1 MRCVM
6 HVSNVALLVLPL
18 ALASQQPSASPGLPA
33 APGRLVDMGGQRLH
47 LNCTGRGSPTVVFE
61 NGAGD
66 FSVVWSFVQP
76 GVGELTRACS
86 YDRAGYA
93 WSDPGNRPRTYD
105 QIALELHTA
114 LERAGERGP
123 FVLVGQ
129 SYGGLLVR
137 GYARA
142 YPRDVAGI
150 VQVEAVQEDERI
162 TMGGKPQRIRDFATG
177 RVRPEPRLAPDSALL
192 RLRLSGRPASR
203 DTTPLEPP
211 LDRLPRSQQDVWRL
225 ASADSV
231 YRLTWAAEMDWSPEE
246 LQRMHVERERDRATL
261 GDLPLVVISR
271 AQGSPDD
278 SLAAERAARQR
289 DLVALSHRGTH
300 VVATHAGHNI
310 HIEEPPLVVRAIRD
324 IVGRVRHAGSVRKEN
339 DNNAEASIFLNEN
352 ATQPRAF
359 DTNRL

>member
-6 HVSNVALLVLPL
+6 HVSNIAWLALPL
-18 ALASQQPSASPGLPA
+18 AFASQQPGVSPGLPA
-33 APGRLVDMGGQRLH
+33 APGRLVDIGGQRLH

-76 GVGELTRACS
+76 PVSGLTRACS

-137 GYARA
+137 GYARR
-142 YPRDVAGI
+142 YPGDVAGMI
-150 VQVEAVQEDERI
+150 LIDAVHEDERI

-177 RVRPEPRLAPDSALL
+177 RVRPEPRLAVDIALV
-192 RLRLSGRPASR
+192 RLRRSTSPATR
-203 DTTPLEPP
+203 DTTLLEPP
-211 LDRLPRSQQDVWRL
+211 LDRLPRGQQGIWRI
-225 ASADSV
+225 ASADSA

-246 LQRMHVERERDRATL
+246 LQRMHAERARDHVTL

-271 AQGSPDD
+271 APGLPGD

-289 DLVALSHRGTH
+289 DLVMLSHQATH

-310 HIEEPPLVVRAIRD
+310 HIEEPRLVVRAIRGLID
-324 IVGRVRHAGSVRKEN
+324 RVRHPEILRGTKR
-339 DNNAEASIFLNEN
+339 
-352 ATQPRAF
+352 Q
-359 DTNRL
+359 